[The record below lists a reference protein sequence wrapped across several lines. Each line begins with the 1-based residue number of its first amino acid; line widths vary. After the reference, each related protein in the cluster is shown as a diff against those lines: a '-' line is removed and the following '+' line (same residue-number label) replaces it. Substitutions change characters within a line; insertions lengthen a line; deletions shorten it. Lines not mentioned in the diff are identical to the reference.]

1 MYFLPLY
8 SGKNVTDGDMKQL
21 LRILVKAL
29 ESFNDLALL
38 EAIIMCLT
46 RLQPLL
52 HPVSTII

>member
-1 MYFLPLY
+1 
-8 SGKNVTDGDMKQL
+8 MKQL

-38 EAIIMCLT
+38 EALIMSLT

-52 HPVSTII
+52 YPVSIYIHK